1 MNDVRDITE
10 GDLHA
15 YVDEELDRDTV
26 AEVERWLV
34 EHPDDAVKVHGYRL
48 QKIQLHELYDDA
60 LTAPIPPGVE
70 AALADRGTSRWMPD
84 MRRMAAGILLL
95 AVGGIAGW
103 GATSLPVFD
112 DPVQPANFVRRALD
126 AHVVYAHDTSRPVE
140 VGVNQETMLMS
151 WLSGRLGHPLR
162 TPKLSSAGFNFI
174 GGRLVADQAN
184 PAAQFMYEDSSG
196 KRVTLYVRTG
206 NTAPDTA
213 FRFIAEKGMGA
224 FYWTDGP
231 LAYVL
236 TGEMPRGDLLDL
248 ADMVHKDLVTV
259 KKSG

>member
-1 MNDVRDITE
+1 MTE
-10 GDLHA
+10 IREILDSDLHA
-15 YVDEELDRDTV
+15 YVDDELDLETA

-34 EHPDDAVKVHGYRL
+34 EHPDDAVRVHRYRL
-48 QKIQLHELYDDA
+48 QRIQLHELYDDG
-60 LTAPIPPGVE
+60 LTAPIPAEVEVLLSDPGWMQ
-70 AALADRGTSRWMPD
+70 WMPN
-84 MRRMAAGILLL
+84 MRRLAAGIVLL

-103 GATSLPVFD
+103 GSTSLPIFD
-112 DPVQPANFVRRALD
+112 EPVKPANFVRRALD

-140 VGVNQETMLMS
+140 VGVNQEILLMS

-162 TPKLSSAGFNFI
+162 TPKLSGAGFNFI
-174 GGRLVADQAN
+174 GGRLVADQAV
-184 PAAQFMYEDSSG
+184 PAAQFMYENSLG

-206 NTAPDTA
+206 NKEPDTA

-231 LAYVL
+231 LSYVL

-248 ADMVHKDLVTV
+248 ADMVHKDLDTV
-259 KKSG
+259 GISG